1 MLELLLPLWIGL
13 VRMKTTNDLLECIVV
28 VVAYVIAKFV
38 VSFDVVEIVLDILL
52 GLTLESIEYGR
63 ADE

>member
-1 MLELLLPLWIGL
+1 MIELLLPLWIGL
-13 VRMKTTNDLLECIVV
+13 VRVKTTNDLLECKVV

-38 VSFDVVEIVLDILL
+38 VSFDVVEIVLYILL
-52 GLTLESIEYGR
+52 GLTLESVEYGR